1 MLKQRIL
8 TALVLALLL
17 VATVFYL
24 PPVWVA
30 VVFGLLIT
38 AAAWEWTTLAGLTR
52 LWHRGV
58 YTGLLVLMGGAGVL
72 WVLRQP
78 SIILPL
84 LIVVIVW
91 WLWALIGLVFRSN
104 AHNGMF
110 FSSSGKITSGFFIL
124 IPAWMA
130 ALFLHSEDPSSP
142 AALLFI
148 FLLVWVAD
156 IAAYFAGRAYG
167 KMKLAPNVSPG
178 KTVEG
183 LLGGLLAAV
192 LLALVYGAIVWGL
205 KAGELALWAVLAVVV
220 TLFSVVGDLVESK
233 FKRIAGMKDSSHL
246 LPGHGGVLDR
256 IDAFTGAVP
265 VFVLGWMYLVKQ

>member
-8 TALVLALLL
+8 TALVLILPL
-17 VATVFYL
+17 VAAVFYL
-24 PPVWVA
+24 SPVWVA
-30 VVFGLLIT
+30 VVLGLFVT
-38 AAAWEWTTLAGLTR
+38 AAAWEWTALAGLTR
-52 LWHRGV
+52 LWYRGV
-58 YTGLLVLMGGAGVL
+58 YTGGLVLTGGAGVL
-72 WVLRQP
+72 WVSWQP

-84 LIVVIVW
+84 LIIAVVW
-91 WLWALIGLVFRSN
+91 WLWALIELVLRSN
-104 AHNGMF
+104 VHNSVF

-148 FLLVWVAD
+148 LVLVWVAD
-156 IAAYFAGRAYG
+156 AAAYFTGHAYG

-192 LLALVYGAIVWGL
+192 LLALIYGVIVWGL
-205 KAGELALWAVLAVVV
+205 KASELVLWAALAVVV

-233 FKRIAGMKDSSHL
+233 FKRIAGMKDSGHL
-246 LPGHGGVLDR
+246 LPGHGGMLDR

-265 VFVLGWMYLVKQ
+265 VFVLGWMYLLKQ

>member
-8 TALVLALLL
+8 TALVLGLPL
-17 VATVFYL
+17 VAAVFYL
-24 PPVWVA
+24 SPVWVA

-38 AAAWEWTTLAGLTR
+38 TAAWEWTVLVGLTR
-52 LWHRGV
+52 LWHRSI
-58 YTGLLVLMGGAGVL
+58 YTGSVVLVGGAGVF
-72 WVLRQP
+72 WVLQQP
-78 SIILPL
+78 SVIPPL
-84 LIVVIVW
+84 LIIVIAW
-91 WLWALIGLVFRSN
+91 WLWALIELVLRN
-104 AHNGMF
+104 NVHNSMF
-110 FSSSGKITSGFFIL
+110 FSSSGKLISGFFIL

-130 ALFLHSEDPSSP
+130 AFFLHSEDPSSP

-156 IAAYFAGRAYG
+156 AAAYFTGHAYG
-167 KMKLAPNVSPG
+167 KMRLAPNVSPS

-205 KAGELALWAVLAVVV
+205 KAGELVLWAALAVVV
-220 TLFSVVGDLVESK
+220 TLFSAVGDLVESK

-246 LPGHGGVLDR
+246 LPGHGGMLDR

-265 VFVLGWMYLVKQ
+265 IFVLGWMYLLK